1 MRLVTWRSALLL
13 STALPVGA
21 HAQQAP
27 APAGAATPAV
37 VATPDTDDIVVT
49 GARLQA
55 VREIEAKRQIAVI
68 SDSISADE
76 IGTLPDFGLGEA
88 LQRVPGISTIQ
99 NNGRGEAQFL
109 SIRGLSADYNL
120 VQIDGVTLPANEI
133 GRRNVSLDIIP

>member
-13 STALPVGA
+13 STALPVGVQ
-21 HAQQAP
+21 AQQAP
-27 APAGAATPAV
+27 TPAGEASAVAATPDA
-37 VATPDTDDIVVT
+37 DEIVVT

-55 VREIEAKRQIAVI
+55 VREIEAKRQISVI

-88 LQRVPGISTIQ
+88 LQRVPGVSTIQ

-109 SIRGLSADYNL
+109 SIRGLNADYNL
-120 VQIDGVTLPANEI
+120 VQIDGMTLPANEI
-133 GRRNVSLDIIP
+133 GRRNVSLDIIPS

>member
-1 MRLVTWRSALLL
+1 MKTVTILRGVLLL
-13 STALPVGA
+13 STAWPGA
-21 HAQQAP
+21 VQAQQA
-27 APAGAATPAV
+27 APAGSTGPADG
-37 VATPDTDDIVVT
+37 TEDIVVT

-88 LQRVPGISTIQ
+88 LQRVPGVSTVQ

-109 SIRGLSADYNL
+109 SIRGLNADYNL
-120 VQIDGVTLPANEI
+120 V
-133 GRRNVSLDIIP
+133 